1 MGRSED
7 RRLGTRDG
15 IRFAVGWLHRRAD
28 AMSDP
33 AARVI
38 LNAAAFNLGN
48 DLSQGRIAVAAPVA
62 ETEGE

>member
-1 MGRSED
+1 MGRSDD

-15 IRFAVGWLHRRAD
+15 IRFAVGWLHKRAEE
-28 AMSDP
+28 MNDP
-33 AARVI
+33 CARVV

-62 ETEGE
+62 ETEEG